1 MRTGGVLDVFG
12 LWWYTWVV
20 GRGLDQ
26 GLEGWVGVMS
36 V

>member
-1 MRTGGVLDVFG
+1 MGTGGVLDVSLDCG
-12 LWWYTWVV
+12 GV

-26 GLEGWVGVMS
+26 GLGGVMS